1 MIPMRASYIALAVF
15 SLIPALILVF
25 FFLTRNYPSMVM
37 DLAWITFLLLILNF
51 ALSTTLLFI
60 EEKFKRAEK
69 SKQKS

>member
-1 MIPMRASYIALAVF
+1 MRASYIALAVF